1 LSLVQGIQRSFE
13 VSVLYPL
20 FHTRFKDNLSK
31 QFTFLTSTDLCESFE
46 TVVGMAVYIED
57 RFEWVEQAINSVL
70 QQTYQNFVFIIVID
84 GEIHDQIYT
93 YLCDKC
99 RHNKQMILVLNRSN
113 LGLSA
118 CMNFIVDWT
127 LSEYSDTKYF
137 FRMDADDISEK
148 DRIASQIDYLDKH
161 QKVSI
166 LGCALKEI
174 NENGL
179 VVGKR
184 KLPVKHGDIIKFL
197 PKRCSINHPTV
208 AIRFNVFKDGFR
220 YDEALR
226 NTQDYF
232 FWIELA
238 AAGYQFA
245 NLSKKLLQFRRVND
259 FYKRRGLN
267 KSLNEFKARFYAMR
281 VLKRY
286 TLGNIIYAFAV
297 LFLRLMPSK
306 VVKLAYKLDRYLL
319 AKRVRHE

>member
-1 LSLVQGIQRSFE
+1 
-13 VSVLYPL
+13 
-20 FHTRFKDNLSK
+20 LSK
-31 QFTFLTSTDLCESFE
+31 QFSFLTPTEMCESFE
-46 TVVGMAVYIED
+46 TVVGMAVYKED
-57 RFEWVEQAINSVL
+57 RLEWVEQAIDSVL
-70 QQTYQNFVFIIVID
+70 QQTYQNFVYVIVID
-84 GEIHDQIYT
+84 GEINEEIYT
-93 YLCDKC
+93 YLCDVC
-99 RHNKQMILVLNRSN
+99 RQNKKMLLVLNRSN
-113 LGLSA
+113 SGLSS
-118 CMNFIVDWT
+118 CMNFIVDWA
-127 LSEYSDTKYF
+127 LSEHGDTEYF
-137 FRMDADDISEK
+137 FRMDADDISEN
-148 DRIASQIDYLDKH
+148 DRFASQIDYLEKH
-161 QKVSI
+161 QNVSI

-179 VVGKR
+179 IVGKR

-220 YDEALR
+220 YNNALR

-245 NLSKKLLQFRRVND
+245 NLGKKLLQFRRVND

-281 VLKRY
+281 ELNRY
-286 TLGNIIYAFAV
+286 TVGNVVYAFAV

-306 VVKLAYKLDRYLL
+306 VVKLAYKLDRFLL
-319 AKRVRHE
+319 ARKVK

>member
-1 LSLVQGIQRSFE
+1 M
-13 VSVLYPL
+13 
-20 FHTRFKDNLSK
+20 SK
-31 QFTFLTSTDLCESFE
+31 QFSFLTPTEMCESFE
-46 TVVGMAVYIED
+46 TVVGMAVYKED
-57 RFEWVEQAINSVL
+57 RLEWVEQAIDSVL
-70 QQTYQNFVFIIVID
+70 QQTYQNFVYVIVID
-84 GEIHDQIYT
+84 GEINEEIYT
-93 YLCDKC
+93 YLCDVC
-99 RHNKQMILVLNRSN
+99 RQNKKMLLVLNRSN
-113 LGLSA
+113 SGLSS
-118 CMNFIVDWT
+118 CMNFIVDWA
-127 LSEYSDTKYF
+127 LSEHGDTEYF
-137 FRMDADDISEK
+137 FRMDADDISEN
-148 DRIASQIDYLDKH
+148 DRFASQIDYLEKH
-161 QKVSI
+161 QNVSI

-179 VVGKR
+179 IVGKR

-220 YDEALR
+220 YNNALR

-245 NLSKKLLQFRRVND
+245 NLGKKLLQFRRVND

-281 VLKRY
+281 ELNRY
-286 TLGNIIYAFAV
+286 TVGNVVYAFAV

-306 VVKLAYKLDRYLL
+306 VVKLAYKLDRFLL
-319 AKRVRHE
+319 ARKVK

>member
-1 LSLVQGIQRSFE
+1 LSNPFKVISSE
-13 VSVLYPL
+13 NPDVS
-20 FHTRFKDNLSK
+20 S
-31 QFTFLTSTDLCESFE
+31 ES
-46 TVVGMAVYIED
+46 VVGMAVYIED

-84 GEIHDQIYT
+84 GEIDDQIYT
-93 YLCDKC
+93 YLCDIC
-99 RHNKQMILVLNRSN
+99 RKNKPMILVLNRSN

-118 CMNFIVDWT
+118 SMNFIIDWA
-127 LSEYSDTKYF
+127 LSKNDEAKYF
-137 FRMDADDISEK
+137 FRMDADDISEEG
-148 DRIASQIDYLDKH
+148 RFAAQVNYLEKH
-161 QKVSI
+161 QNVAV

-174 NENGL
+174 NEHGA

-184 KLPVKHGDIIKFL
+184 KLPAKHGDIVKFL

-208 AIRFNVFKDGFR
+208 AIRLSVFKDGFR

-232 FWIELA
+232 LWIELA

-245 NLSKKLLQFRRVND
+245 NLGAKLLQFRRVND
-259 FYKRRGLN
+259 FYKRRGLT
-267 KSLNEFKARFYAMR
+267 KSFNEFKARFYAMR

-319 AKRVRHE
+319 ARKVRHE

>member
-1 LSLVQGIQRSFE
+1 MVGGIQRSSE
-13 VSVLYPL
+13 VAVLYPF

-31 QFTFLTSTDLCESFE
+31 QFSFLTSTDLCESFE

-57 RFEWVEQAINSVL
+57 RLEWVQRAINSVL

-84 GEIHDQIYT
+84 GEINAKIYT
-93 YLCDKC
+93 YLCDVC
-99 RHNKQMILVLNRSN
+99 RQNTQMILVLNRSN
-113 LGLSA
+113 SGLSS
-118 CMNFIVDWT
+118 CMNFVVDWA
-127 LSEYSDTKYF
+127 LAKNDDTKYF
-137 FRMDADDISEK
+137 FRMDADDISEV
-148 DRIASQIDYLDKH
+148 DRFAAQIDYLKKH
-161 QKVSI
+161 PNVSI

-174 NENGL
+174 NEYGAI
-179 VVGKR
+179 VGKR
-184 KLPVKHGDIIKFL
+184 KLPIKHGDIVKFL

-208 AIRFNVFKDGFR
+208 AIRFEVFKDGFR
-220 YDEALR
+220 YNEALR

-232 FWIELA
+232 LWIELA

-245 NLSKKLLQFRRVND
+245 NLGKKLLQFRRVND

-286 TLGNIIYAFAV
+286 TVGNIVYAFAV

-306 VVKLAYKLDRYLL
+306 VVKLAYKLDRFLL
-319 AKRVRHE
+319 ARKVRHE